1 MTEKSIYVH
10 DLVVLLSSIMFCLLN
25 VMQIMKF
32 SLPFLPIFPFFGVY
46 GKILQIPSMTAFSW
60 MGYACFHRVGCRRP
74 VRPWVYPPNESSG
87 WALPNGGVHTVAE
100 QSSCFC
106 KFYGSKRFNL
116 SFDTSSLIP
125 PGIVHDDLKNFL
137 EANVSIGKK
146 KSKVTLGVS
155 DPRIGAAIQ
164 ESVNIQCESDTL
176 IIEVTRGVRV
186 HFEKMIKGLTGS
198 MSGKAQLGL
207 GHSYSRAKVKFNI
220 HRVDNMIIQSISLLD
235 QLDKDIN
242 TFSMRIRFVVVY
254 VISVS
259 EWAEEGLID
268 CSFD

>member
-32 SLPFLPIFPFFGVY
+32 SPL
-46 GKILQIPSMTAFSW
+46 SSHFSNFRSVLW
-60 MGYACFHRVGCRRP
+60 IEKHG
-74 VRPWVYPPNESSG
+74 SK
-87 WALPNGGVHTVAE
+87 
-100 QSSCFC
+100 
-106 KFYGSKRFNL
+106 KFYL
-116 SFDTSSLIP
+116 SFDTSSSLIP

-254 VISVS
+254 VILVS
-259 EWAEEGLID
+259 EWAEEELID